1 VRPTILPL
9 FAALAV
15 ACFSACH
22 DPSPPTSAPRR
33 AARAGAPAAQAA
45 PAPPPPAPAATA
57 PMAAAVTPA
66 ALEARAADLR
76 ARLPAGFTVLVE
88 PPFVVV
94 GDGGPALVAR
104 HARQTVRW
112 AVTLL
117 KQDFFARD
125 PDRVLDVFLFEGKDS
140 YEKNA
145 RALFGDQPTT
155 PYGYYSSEHGALI
168 MNIATGG
175 GTLVHEI
182 VHPFVEA
189 NVPSCPAWINEGL
202 GSLFEGSGERDGH
215 IVGAVN
221 WRLPGLQ
228 RAIRDKALPPFD
240 ALFASGERAFY
251 EADPGT
257 NYAQARYLLYWLQEH
272 GRLQAFWKAYAA
284 GRERDPS
291 GREAVLEA
299 IGEPDLAGFQRRWE
313 RWVMGLRFGA

>member
-1 VRPTILPL
+1 MR
-9 FAALAV
+9 
-15 ACFSACH
+15 
-22 DPSPPTSAPRR
+22 
-33 AARAGAPAAQAA
+33 
-45 PAPPPPAPAATA
+45 
-57 PMAAAVTPA
+57 
-66 ALEARAADLR
+66 R

-88 PPFVVV
+88 PPFVVA

-125 PDRVLDVFLFEGKDS
+125 PDRVLDVFLFEGKES
-140 YEKNA
+140 YERHA
-145 RALFGDQPTT
+145 RALFGDTPET
-155 PYGYYSSEHGALI
+155 PYGYYSSEHGALV

-189 NVPSCPAWINEGL
+189 NLPGCPAWINEGL

-221 WRLPGLQ
+221 WRLPALQ
-228 RAIRDKALPPFD
+228 RAIREKRLPPFD

-251 EADPGT
+251 DEDPGT
-257 NYAQARYLLYWLQEH
+257 NYAQARYFLYWLQEH
-272 GRLQAFWKAYAA
+272 GRLQAFWKAYGS
-284 GRERDPS
+284 GRDRDPS
-291 GREAVLEA
+291 GREAVVEA
-299 IGEPDLAGFQRRWE
+299 LGERDLGAFQRRWE
-313 RWVMGLRFGA
+313 RWVSGLRFPG